1 VITVGLVSLGC
12 AKNQV
17 DSEVMLGLLRRRG
30 FEITHRPERADVLV
44 VNTCGFLESAKE
56 EGYATIRE
64 MAALKRSGRLKR
76 LVVAGCLVQRRAD
89 QMRRDLPDV
98 DRFMALNDVEK
109 IVDACDPDV
118 SGFVTDE
125 GEATWIP
132 DASSPRVLTSPG
144 PSAYLKIAEGCD
156 NPCAFCVIPQIRG
169 RFRSRSR
176 ESLVAEARTLAEAG
190 VRELNLIAQ
199 DSTSYGSDLGDTGGL
214 PALLRALG
222 AVDGIR
228 WVRLLYAY
236 PNKMTAGLMETLG
249 SGGGV
254 LPYLDVPLQHA
265 SKAAL
270 ARMRRGGSRESF
282 TRMIGDLRRRVPSLS
297 LRTTFIVGFP
307 GETEEEFEELRSF
320 VEEIEF
326 DHIGVFTYSH
336 EPGAPSFP
344 MADDVSPSLKD
355 DRRQILLDLQEGIS
369 MKRYRGRIGK
379 TLEILIE
386 GRGAEAGTWS
396 GRAAFQA
403 PEVDGDVVVRGL
415 SGACEFA
422 EITIEEAV
430 AYQLVGT
437 ALPVA
442 R

>member
-30 FEITHRPERADVLV
+30 FEITHVPARADVLV
-44 VNTCGFLESAKE
+44 VNTCGFLESAKL

-64 MAALKRSGRLKR
+64 MAALKKSGRLRR
-76 LVVAGCLVQRRAD
+76 LVVAGCLVQRRAEE
-89 QMRRDLPDV
+89 MRLDLPEV

-109 IVDACDPDV
+109 IADACDLGGLSFDPDRRP
-118 SGFVTDE
+118 
-125 GEATWIP
+125 ATWLP
-132 DASSPRVLTSPG
+132 GDTSPRVLTSPG
-144 PSAYLKIAEGCD
+144 PSAYLKISEGCD

-169 RFRSRSR
+169 RFRSRSSA
-176 ESLVAEARTLAEAG
+176 SLVAEARMLAGAG

-199 DSTSYGSDLGDTGGL
+199 DSTSYGSDLGDAGGL
-214 PALLRALG
+214 AALLRDLG
-222 AVDGIR
+222 AVEGIR

-236 PNKMTAGLMETLG
+236 PNKMTSELIETLG
-249 SGGGV
+249 GGRGV

-270 ARMRRGGSRESF
+270 ARMRRGGSRASF
-282 TRMIGDLRRRVPSLS
+282 TRMIGDLRRRVPDLS

-336 EPGAPSFP
+336 EPGAPSFT
-344 MADDVSPSLKD
+344 MADDVSPSLKN

-379 TLEILIE
+379 TLDVLIE
-386 GRGAEAGTWS
+386 GRGPEPGTWT

-415 SGACEFA
+415 AGAREFA

-430 AYQLVGT
+430 AYQLVGS
-437 ALPVA
+437 ALPVSV
-442 R
+442 

>member
-30 FEITHRPERADVLV
+30 FEITHVPARADVLV
-44 VNTCGFLESAKE
+44 VNTCGFLESAKQ
-56 EGYATIRE
+56 EGYATIRG
-64 MAALKRSGRLKR
+64 MAALKRSGRLRR
-76 LVVAGCLVQRRAD
+76 LVVAGCLVQRRAGE
-89 QMRRDLPDV
+89 MARDLPDV
-98 DRFMALNDVEK
+98 DQFLALNDVEK
-109 IVDACDPDV
+109 IADACDLDGPSFHPDRAPA
-118 SGFVTDE
+118 SWLPHDE
-125 GEATWIP
+125 
-132 DASSPRVLTSPG
+132 SPRVLTSPG
-144 PSAYLKIAEGCD
+144 PSAYVKISEGCD

-176 ESLVAEARTLAEAG
+176 ASLVAEARMLAEAG

-199 DSTSYGSDLGDTGGL
+199 DSTSYGSDIGDAGGL
-214 PALLRALG
+214 PALLRDLG
-222 AVDGIR
+222 AVGGIR

-236 PNKMTAGLMETLG
+236 PNRMTVDLMETLG
-249 SGGGV
+249 GGHGV

-282 TRMIGDLRRRVPSLS
+282 TRMIGELRRRVPDLS
-297 LRTTFIVGFP
+297 LRTTFIAGFP

-344 MADDVSPSLKD
+344 MADDVPPSLKS
-355 DRRQILLDLQEGIS
+355 DRRQILLDLQEDIS

-379 TLEILIE
+379 TLDVLIE
-386 GRGAEAGTWS
+386 GRGAEPGTWS

-403 PEVDGDVVVRGL
+403 PEVDGDVVVHGL
-415 SGACEFA
+415 AGGREFA
-422 EITIEEAV
+422 EVTIDEAV
-430 AYQLVGT
+430 AYQLVGS

>member
-1 VITVGLVSLGC
+1 
-12 AKNQV
+12 
-17 DSEVMLGLLRRRG
+17 
-30 FEITHRPERADVLV
+30 
-44 VNTCGFLESAKE
+44 
-56 EGYATIRE
+56 
-64 MAALKRSGRLKR
+64 
-76 LVVAGCLVQRRAD
+76 
-89 QMRRDLPDV
+89 
-98 DRFMALNDVEK
+98 
-109 IVDACDPDV
+109 
-118 SGFVTDE
+118 
-125 GEATWIP
+125 
-132 DASSPRVLTSPG
+132 
-144 PSAYLKIAEGCD
+144 
-156 NPCAFCVIPQIRG
+156 
-169 RFRSRSR
+169 
-176 ESLVAEARTLAEAG
+176 
-190 VRELNLIAQ
+190 
-199 DSTSYGSDLGDTGGL
+199 
-214 PALLRALG
+214 
-222 AVDGIR
+222 
-228 WVRLLYAY
+228 VRLLYAY

-369 MKRYRGRIGK
+369 MKRYRGRIGN

-386 GRGAEAGTWS
+386 GRGPEAGTWS